1 MLAACR
7 DHAPDSRYWA
17 ADLGDLERA
26 EQVVHEAWD
35 AFGAVDCLVNNA
47 GIPKRTPVPRL
58 TPSDVA
64 HVMDVNFHAPVR
76 MTLALLPHWLERGAG
91 CVVNVSSLG
100 GRLPIAHEAA
110 YCASKFALCGWSE
123 AMAVDLHG
131 TGVEVK
137 LMLPGPID
145 TEIWDQPDNDAAAF
159 SGPFVPAVDC
169 AAAIMTGMEGEGFE
183 YYVPAEFPGRPR
195 HAARNGREQDG
206 RHRRVRHDDGNVRPI
221 QSRWNCVNPEVSGL
235 RLEFD
240 RIDSAVGE
248 ALVRAV
254 LAEYVVRYRGTDA
267 DAPSPAEFTAADGGA
282 FVIAYVD
289 GVARRLRWPPVPC

>member
-1 MLAACR
+1 MQIDGSRILVTGASSGIGAALAELLAATWR
-7 DHAPDSRYWA
+7 NRRLDRPARRPAADRARRRAGRHAPDSRYWA

-26 EQVVHEAWD
+26 EDVVREAWD

-145 TEIWDQPDNDAAAF
+145 TEIWDQPDNDPAPF
-159 SGPFVPAVDC
+159 NGPVRARGRLRRSHRRGHGEATASSTTSRPSSPAVS
-169 AAAIMTGMEGEGFE
+169 AHST
-183 YYVPAEFPGRPR
+183 
-195 HAARNGREQDG
+195 
-206 RHRRVRHDDGNVRPI
+206 
-221 QSRWNCVNPEVSGL
+221 RWS
-235 RLEFD
+235 
-240 RIDSAVGE
+240 
-248 ALVRAV
+248 
-254 LAEYVVRYRGTDA
+254 
-267 DAPSPAEFTAADGGA
+267 
-282 FVIAYVD
+282 
-289 GVARRLRWPPVPC
+289 

>member
-1 MLAACR
+1 MQIDGSRILVTGASSGIGAALAELLAERGATVGLIARREDRLQTVLAACR

-17 ADLGDLERA
+17 ADLGDLERG

-35 AFGAVDCLVNNA
+35 AFGTVDCLVNNA

-145 TEIWDQPDNDAAAF
+145 TEIWDQPDNDPAAF
-159 SGPFVPAVDC
+159 NGPFVPAVDC

-183 YYVPAEFPGRPR
+183 YYVPAEFPGGFGTQ
-195 HAARNGREQDG
+195 HE
-206 RHRRVRHDDGNVRPI
+206 VV
-221 QSRWNCVNPEVSGL
+221 VNKTA
-235 RLEFD
+235 D
-240 RIDSAVGE
+240 
-248 ALVRAV
+248 
-254 LAEYVVRYRGTDA
+254 TDA
-267 DAPSPAEFTAADGGA
+267 FVTMMGA
-282 FVIAYVD
+282 LD
-289 GVARRLRWPPVPC
+289 QSTRGSTP

>member
-1 MLAACR
+1 VQIDGSRILVTGASSGIGAALAELLAERGATVGLIARREDRLQTVLAACR
-7 DHAPDSRYWA
+7 KHSPDSRYWA

-64 HVMDVNFHAPVR
+64 HVMDVNFQAPVR
-76 MTLALLPHWLERGAG
+76 MTLALLPHWLERRAG

-183 YYVPAEFPGRPR
+183 YYVPAEFPGGFGTQ
-195 HAARNGREQDG
+195 HE
-206 RHRRVRHDDGNVRPI
+206 VV
-221 QSRWNCVNPEVSGL
+221 VNKTA
-235 RLEFD
+235 D
-240 RIDSAVGE
+240 
-248 ALVRAV
+248 
-254 LAEYVVRYRGTDA
+254 TDA
-267 DAPSPAEFTAADGGA
+267 FVAMMGALDQSTRGDTA
-282 FVIAYVD
+282 
-289 GVARRLRWPPVPC
+289 

>member
-1 MLAACR
+1 VQIEGSRILVTGASSGIGAALAELLAARGATVGLVARREDRLQSVLAACR
-7 DHAPDSRYWA
+7 DRAPDSRYWA
-17 ADLGDLERA
+17 VDLGNLEHA
-26 EQVVHEAWD
+26 EQVAREAWD
-35 AFGAVDCLVNNA
+35 TFGAIDCLVNNA

-58 TPSDVA
+58 TPSDIA

-145 TEIWDQPDNDAAAF
+145 TEIWDQPDNDPAPF
-159 SGPFVPAVDC
+159 TGPFVPAVDC
-169 AAAIMTGMEGEGFE
+169 AASILAGMESEGFE
-183 YYVPAEFPGRPR
+183 YYVPAEFPG
-195 HAARNGREQDG
+195 GFGTQ
-206 RHRRVRHDDGNVRPI
+206 HDM
-221 QSRWNCVNPEVSGL
+221 
-235 RLEFD
+235 
-240 RIDSAVGE
+240 
-248 ALVRAV
+248 V
-254 LAEYVVRYRGTDA
+254 LNKTADTDA
-267 DAPSPAEFTAADGGA
+267 FVSMMGA
-282 FVIAYVD
+282 LD
-289 GVARRLRWPPVPC
+289 QSSRG